1 MKNIIL
7 ILFVLSGQWAVAGD
21 LDDGIKMDEAIND
34 DLKLDTNIQFIKA
47 QAKAAS
53 QAKADGKTITSNVIV
68 NDECGGTGNQV
79 FGVGTDLS
87 NAVIVNISD
96 NRGSSTACVK

>member
-1 MKNIIL
+1 MKTIIL
-7 ILFVLSGQWAVAGD
+7 IALLLSGQWAVAGD
-21 LDDGIKMDEAIND
+21 LDDGIKMDEPIND
-34 DLKLDTNIQFIKA
+34 DLKLDTNIQFIRA
-47 QAKAAS
+47 QAKAAAN
-53 QAKADGKTITSNVIV
+53 AKAEGKTLSSNVIV

-96 NRGSSTACVK
+96 NRGSSTTCVK